1 MVMDEIYELIIN
13 RNTKTAR
20 QELALCNPADVA
32 SFMEGLY
39 YEREDEENR
48 ENDITVMFRLLSK
61 DLAAEVFAYLEQEVC
76 EMLIGK
82 LSDEELSGVINNM
95 FTDDAVD
102 LVEEMPANVA
112 VRILARAN
120 NETRERINKIL
131 GYPENSAGSIM
142 TTEFVSLGGEF
153 TVKDAF
159 DKIKR
164 EGVNKETVYTL
175 YVTEYKSRKLVGVVT
190 VKEMIFADPDTKLKE
205 LMLTDVISVTT
216 NDSREDVVKLFDKYD
231 LLAIPVTDSENR
243 IVGIVTVD
251 DVIDVIREVTDEGFS
266 KMSAVVP
273 SETTYLRTGAFTHAK
288 NRIIWLIVLM
298 LTSTF
303 TGAVIATYQ
312 ESFSALPLLVS
323 FIPMLM
329 NTAGNCGSQSSGLVI
344 RGLAV
349 DEIRFKDIFRVI
361 FKEFS
366 IALIVSPIL
375 AIVNGVRIYIVYGDL
390 LMAFVVSLS
399 LIFAVMLAKIIGA
412 VLPLVAKKVG
422 LDPALMASPL
432 ITTIVDMCSVAVYF
446 SLATRFLNI

>member
-1 MVMDEIYELIIN
+1 
-13 RNTKTAR
+13 
-20 QELALCNPADVA
+20 
-32 SFMEGLY
+32 
-39 YEREDEENR
+39 
-48 ENDITVMFRLLSK
+48 
-61 DLAAEVFAYLEQEVC
+61 
-76 EMLIGK
+76 
-82 LSDEELSGVINNM
+82 
-95 FTDDAVD
+95 
-102 LVEEMPANVA
+102 
-112 VRILARAN
+112 
-120 NETRERINKIL
+120 
-131 GYPENSAGSIM
+131 
-142 TTEFVSLGGEF
+142 
-153 TVKDAF
+153 
-159 DKIKR
+159 
-164 EGVNKETVYTL
+164 
-175 YVTEYKSRKLVGVVT
+175 
-190 VKEMIFADPDTKLKE
+190 
-205 LMLTDVISVTT
+205 
-216 NDSREDVVKLFDKYD
+216 
-231 LLAIPVTDSENR
+231 
-243 IVGIVTVD
+243 
-251 DVIDVIREVTDEGFS
+251 
-266 KMSAVVP
+266 
-273 SETTYLRTGAFTHAK
+273 
-288 NRIIWLIVLM
+288 M